1 MIVWRASATQLAG
14 ERSVR
19 AASLER
25 TACER
30 RIPARASVFAAFGAA
45 FMIAHTSVN
54 AQDGAAASFPPEQ
67 IKRGAA
73 LYAKNCATCHG
84 VRMNGPEWAIDLHT
98 FPRDDRP
105 RFIESVTHGKNT
117 MPPWGDVL
125 SPDDIAA
132 LWAYVV
138 AGEPKN

>member
-1 MIVWRASATQLAG
+1 MRRLITALGSVLTIVSASAIAQ
-14 ERSVR
+14 ES
-19 AASLER
+19 AAQS
-25 TACER
+25 
-30 RIPARASVFAAFGAA
+30 FA
-45 FMIAHTSVN
+45 
-54 AQDGAAASFPPEQ
+54 PEQ

-84 VRMNGPEWAIDLHT
+84 SRMKGPEWAIDLNT
-98 FPRDDRP
+98 FPRDDRA
-105 RFIESVTHGKNT
+105 RFVDSVTHGKNT

-132 LWAYVV
+132 LWSYVV